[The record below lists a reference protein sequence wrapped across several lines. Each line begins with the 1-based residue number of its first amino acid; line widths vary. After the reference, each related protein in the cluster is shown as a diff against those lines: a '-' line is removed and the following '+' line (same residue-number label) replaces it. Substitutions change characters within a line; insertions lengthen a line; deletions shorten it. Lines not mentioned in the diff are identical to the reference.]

1 VDRSRLSLKIGC
13 HSNGPWWIEKLTSDQ
28 FIYSRSSTNPENL
41 AKIDP
46 ADVDMIG
53 LREIV
58 KNRYETKAEH
68 KPDAEHS
75 SSCLQGPA
83 N

>member
-53 LREIV
+53 LTEIV